1 MNRNPTLI
9 SNVKCKHLQLNGDCV
24 IFVKRWPL
32 GCLFLYDEMQSFCSL
47 KEEQS
52 FDCHQD
58 V

>member
-9 SNVKCKHLQLNGDCV
+9 SNVKCKHLQLKGDCV
-24 IFVKRWPL
+24 IFVKMWPL
-32 GCLFLYDEMQSFCSL
+32 GCLFLYDEMQSFCLL

-52 FDCHQD
+52 LDCHKD

>member
-9 SNVKCKHLQLNGDCV
+9 SNVKCKHLQLKGDCV
-24 IFVKRWPL
+24 IFVKRCPL
-32 GCLFLYDEMQSFCSL
+32 GCLFLYYEMRSFCSL

-52 FDCHQD
+52 LDCHKD